1 MDLTHYLLELGQK
14 STPESVDWEDY
25 IFRLERDL
33 RYAIAL
39 SVGFTA
45 PDASPVAHKYPG
57 GRLEVTFPEGLEL
70 RVLYGDPD
78 DFAFAP
84 EPAKTTRRN
93 FRQQALQ
100 CRSPDVGGQL
110 W

>member
-1 MDLTHYLLELGQK
+1 MYEVVSLE
-14 STPESVDWEDY
+14 EY
-25 IFRLERDL
+25 IYHFRLERDL

-78 DFAFAP
+78 DFAFAL